1 MQEADQRY
9 LLSRKNKIFIIRRL
23 VPILATSSIVLIW
36 LFPLGSDQICTSNG
50 CVSGHSF
57 KPISAFFSSNIDTKI
72 DLAYMS
78 IVTLTILFLAI
89 FWQIT
94 LDRISNVNK
103 VAVDLFSENQRLKKQ
118 LASKDPS

>member
-1 MQEADQRY
+1 
-9 LLSRKNKIFIIRRL
+9 
-23 VPILATSSIVLIW
+23 
-36 LFPLGSDQICTSNG
+36 
-50 CVSGHSF
+50 
-57 KPISAFFSSNIDTKI
+57 
-72 DLAYMS
+72 MS